1 VRARVEGL
9 GPNNRNPDL
18 NPNLLPYTL
27 QYPCALL
34 YPLSV
39 SRDRRERAIRV
50 TLRIF
55 CRPQASIARR
65 AGAGLER
72 GARTAVETKA
82 YRRLRR
88 ARKPSTRRATA
99 PRHRD
104 CQKESQKAFKQF
116 YTFEPTNF
124 CVRKR
129 VETYRAVA
137 PGHAIKERSGLAHRR
152 AARRAHGPLRGGGEA
167 GHARRTYSVVVTVK
181 HPAHL

>member
-104 CQKESQKAFKQF
+104 SKRNRKKLSNNSTLLNQL
-116 YTFEPTNF
+116 NF

-152 AARRAHGPLRGGGEA
+152 AA
-167 GHARRTYSVVVTVK
+167 
-181 HPAHL
+181 